1 MLQHSPRN
9 KSQKPPPQTK
19 PIDQTQSVP
28 NIVQA
33 VNDPEFSNVHVRHKR
48 PRLDSASDQ
57 LEDFKQEIKDML
69 LSWKCEQDET
79 IAKFMA
85 EQKALVTKLVS
96 DMTDMKQQNL
106 EIQKT
111 NIGIEKSIAAISDL
125 YDDMKCQVKRL
136 QGECSDYKKLA
147 ESLDKTVR
155 DLQYKSRSSSL
166 EIRNVPSND
175 KESSTDLM
183 KIVTAIGNTVDL
195 PISSNNV
202 RDIYRNPGKSGNK
215 SIVVEFASVH
225 TKSDLISRVRS
236 YNNKQPN
243 KDNKLNTELL
253 GISGQKRAI
262 YIDEHLSNTTK
273 RLFYLARE
281 YAKKHEFKFCWTSN
295 GNIFL
300 RKQPGLQ
307 QILVKS
313 EVTLN
318 ELEEKN

>member
-1 MLQHSPRN
+1 MAVQHSPSKN
-9 KSQKPPPQTK
+9 SLKTP
-19 PIDQTQSVP
+19 QTQSVP
-28 NIVQA
+28 NIIQA
-33 VNDPEFSNVHVRHKR
+33 INDPEFSNVHVRHKR

-69 LSWKCEQDET
+69 SSWKCEQDQT
-79 IAKFMA
+79 ISKFMA

-96 DMTDMKQQNL
+96 DMTDMKRQNL

-111 NIGIEKSIAAISDL
+111 NIGIEKSISSISDL

-136 QGECSDYKKLA
+136 QDECSEYRKLT
-147 ESLDKTVR
+147 ESLAKTVR
-155 DLQYKSRSSSL
+155 DLQYKSRSSSI
-166 EIRNVPSND
+166 EIRNVPNQD
-175 KESSTDLM
+175 KESSADLM

-195 PISSNNV
+195 PITASNI
-202 RDIYRNPGKSGNK
+202 RDIYRIPGTSATKP
-215 SIVVEFASVH
+215 IVAEFTSVH
-225 TKSDLISRVRS
+225 IKSDLMSSVRS

-253 GISGQKRAI
+253 GITGQKRAV

-281 YAKKHEFKFCWTSN
+281 YAKKHDFKFCWAAN

-300 RKQPGLQ
+300 RKQPGFQ

-313 EVTLN
+313 EATLF
-318 ELEEKN
+318 ELQEK